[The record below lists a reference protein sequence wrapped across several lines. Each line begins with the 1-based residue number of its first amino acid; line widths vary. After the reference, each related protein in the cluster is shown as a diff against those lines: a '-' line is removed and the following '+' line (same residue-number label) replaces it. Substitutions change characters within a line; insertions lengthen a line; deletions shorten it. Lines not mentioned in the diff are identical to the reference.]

1 MLTNT
6 GLGLHVGI
14 GNANR
19 SLDSKMRV
27 ELVNFVFTWV
37 FFFGRV
43 DAVKLLG
50 QFNSV
55 FI

>member
-6 GLGLHVGI
+6 GLGLHVGT

-19 SLDSKMRV
+19 SLESKMRV
-27 ELVNFVFTWV
+27 ELVNFVFYMGL
-37 FFFGRV
+37 FFGRV